1 VWKTNGYNKLSQD
14 EMEEVI
20 QLEAL
25 AEKVEQLG
33 IKMKMKYESIEKES
47 EDIINLLAECMNKYE
62 KDLLDLRYDL
72 N

>member
-1 VWKTNGYNKLSQD
+1 MWKTNGYNKLSQD